1 MNDVADV
8 ALYGHWICPFATRV
22 EFALHQ
28 RGIGHDLIDLP
39 PSAVRGSDFVLPDE
53 FIEHSPRLEIPM
65 VRVGGDYLADS
76 IPVLEWLEDRVE
88 APPLLPADDAGK
100 ALVQE
105 RMAWIDKH
113 AFRPMIS
120 VYYGVEPDAIEQASD
135 ALAAA
140 LAEMGRWTTDTGWL
154 AGTASSLA
162 EAVAM
167 PIHVRMAGLQR
178 LGFTGELTAEWS
190 AHGERCRSLAGWPS
204 VEWSTEQTDEF
215 VGRFEAF
222 RRKRRSQNA
231 SRS

>member
-1 MNDVADV
+1 MNNI

-53 FIEHSPRLEIPM
+53 FI
-65 VRVGGDYLADS
+65 
-76 IPVLEWLEDRVE
+76 
-88 APPLLPADDAGK
+88 
-100 ALVQE
+100 
-105 RMAWIDKH
+105 
-113 AFRPMIS
+113 
-120 VYYGVEPDAIEQASD
+120 VEPDAIEQASD
-135 ALAAA
+135 ALADA